1 MNELK
6 GTQENKLQPWAEPTS
21 KGEMATSQTI
31 PETLTREEAQRL
43 IHNAETAVG
52 SKLGRELKAARL
64 ETEQY
69 KSSQSRLESEL
80 NETRERMSEVQ
91 RRIDEAEEEEARG
104 SPDSMKLYQRQK
116 QLRVDEARLKDERR
130 QLEKE
135 RTEHA
140 SELATAR
147 EGKTEMAVISAAVE
161 HHVDIGKL
169 KEKCQ
174 RFNLTTE
181 EQISEM
187 AETLAGQA
195 GGDSKKIIPKGDSGA
210 TIGGVTEDN
219 LKARYPSMFQ

>member
-1 MNELK
+1 MDDPKETK
-6 GTQENKLQPWAEPTS
+6 QGTPGQDARLSSGRTE
-21 KGEMATSQTI
+21 GTSQDI
-31 PETLTREEAQRL
+31 PETLTREAAQ
-43 IHNAETAVG
+43 
-52 SKLGRELKAARL
+52 KLVSDALAKQGRELKTARL
-64 ETEQY
+64 EVEQY
-69 KSSQSRLESEL
+69 KSSQSKLESEL

-104 SPDSMKLYQRQK
+104 SPESLKLYQRQK
-116 QLRVDEARLKDERR
+116 QLRELEAKLNEGKR

-195 GGDSKKIIPKGDSGA
+195 GGDSKKIIPKGDSGL
-210 TIGGVTEDN
+210 TIGGATEDS
-219 LKARYPSMFQ
+219 LKARYPSMFPK